1 MSSTTSLR
9 VPGPG
14 PRTRLLTPIAED
26 QKPKSPTFYEHH
38 DVVSG
43 PGSADLARA
52 HLMMLFSQALF
63 AGNYVCFKAF
73 SRHSEDTSATI
84 FSLMRG
90 IVSLVLL
97 PIIFYTSPD
106 RHYEGVLRMKKANI
120 KPVLI
125 QGLAGAARQNIVPY
139 GLMFTGAA
147 SAGVV
152 QPFVPVCTCMLA
164 VAFGLEKGNKIKYL
178 SMLIGCVGVFIA
190 AKGYDFGG
198 VDLGFLILLGVPVT
212 KSIQVTG
219 QKVALSTMRP
229 MAVQFYQII
238 CLCAFTTPF
247 TLSVLGWDMPRA
259 WYLIS
264 SLGFPGW
271 GAVLYS
277 VFFIILISWRIQ
289 LAAVKQLGPIAVGL
303 YQVTQ
308 PVFCFIFAYFL
319 LGEPI
324 FPHQVVGGVLVC
336 IGLGIFVYGQYL
348 TALKK
353 EREAEQARASENERV
368 PDESPQP
375 REGDDAMEAGRASE
389 NVRPRRKHSRSVG
402 LHFASSV
409 SDM

>member
-14 PRTRLLTPIAED
+14 PHTRLLTPIAED

-73 SRHSEDTSATI
+73 SRHSEDIFGKTSATI

-90 IVSLVLL
+90 IVSLALL
-97 PIIFYTSPD
+97 PIIFYTSKSLGHSVRAPGVVPFVRSFPCLSPD
-106 RHYEGVLRMKKANI
+106 GEYAGVLRLGGANV

-125 QGLAGAARQNIVPY
+125 QGLAGATRLNIVPY

-178 SMLIGCVGVFIA
+178 SMLIGCMGVFIA

-198 VDLGFLILLGVPVT
+198 VDLGILILLG
-212 KSIQVTG
+212 
-219 QKVALSTMRP
+219 
-229 MAVQFYQII
+229 
-238 CLCAFTTPF
+238 
-247 TLSVLGWDMPRA
+247 
-259 WYLIS
+259 
-264 SLGFPGW
+264 
-271 GAVLYS
+271 
-277 VFFIILISWRIQ
+277 
-289 LAAVKQLGPIAVGL
+289 
-303 YQVTQ
+303 
-308 PVFCFIFAYFL
+308 
-319 LGEPI
+319 
-324 FPHQVVGGVLVC
+324 
-336 IGLGIFVYGQYL
+336 
-348 TALKK
+348 
-353 EREAEQARASENERV
+353 
-368 PDESPQP
+368 
-375 REGDDAMEAGRASE
+375 
-389 NVRPRRKHSRSVG
+389 
-402 LHFASSV
+402 
-409 SDM
+409 